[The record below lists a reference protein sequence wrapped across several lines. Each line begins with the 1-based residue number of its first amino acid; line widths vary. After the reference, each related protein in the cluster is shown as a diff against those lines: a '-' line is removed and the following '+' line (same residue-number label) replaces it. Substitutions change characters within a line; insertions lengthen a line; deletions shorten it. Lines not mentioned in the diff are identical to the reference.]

1 MSRPTKD
8 LPGKAA
14 NQEIP
19 HALQVQAQERSQI
32 EQGLQEIFRS
42 CTIQHRCCNKR
53 AETAGE
59 RCSLVFAFMTTRRGT
74 NPYSRS
80 WRACGNRTPS
90 YTNSS
95 LPGSRSL
102 RRVRGTGHL

>member
-19 HALQVQAQERSQI
+19 HVLQVQAQERSQI
-32 EQGLQEIFRS
+32 EQGLQEIVRS
-42 CTIQHRCCNKR
+42 CTIQHRCCKTR
-53 AETAGE
+53 TETAGE
-59 RCSLVFAFMTTRRGT
+59 RCSLVFAFMTMFLGT
-74 NPYSRS
+74 NLYSPS

-90 YTNSS
+90 STNSS
-95 LPGSRSL
+95 FPGSRSL
-102 RRVRGTGHL
+102 RRVRG